1 MKLFRITSEKYA
13 HDTLATGCLYANGR
27 WHRKGGRVLY
37 TSEHISLAKLE
48 VLANSAILPKNQVL
62 VTLEIPDSFS
72 VKTIETTDLPTNWWE
87 FPYPD
92 SLADISNDWINE
104 AKFWIMK
111 VPSAQAFGE
120 YNYLLNP
127 QHPKHSKL
135 KILSVEKIIFDKR
148 QK

>member
-1 MKLFRITSEKYA
+1 MKLFRITSEKFA

-27 WHRKGGRVLY
+27 WHRKGVRVLY
-37 TSEHISLAKLE
+37 TSEHVSLAKLE
-48 VLANSAILPKNQVL
+48 VLANTAILPKNQAL
-62 VTLEIPDSFS
+62 VTLEIPDFQPI
-72 VKTIETTDLPTNWWE
+72 KMLEMNDLPANWWE

-104 AKFWIMK
+104 AKLWIMR

-127 QHPKHSKL
+127 MHPEHIKL
-135 KILSVEKIIFDKR
+135 KVLSVEKIVFDKR
-148 QK
+148 LK